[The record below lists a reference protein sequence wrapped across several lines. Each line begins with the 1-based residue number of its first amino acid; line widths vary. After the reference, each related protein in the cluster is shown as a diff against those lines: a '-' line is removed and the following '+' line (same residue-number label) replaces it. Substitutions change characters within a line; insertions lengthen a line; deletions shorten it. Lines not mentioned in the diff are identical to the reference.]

1 MHEIADRCI
10 FAVGFNASHR
20 RKRMAVTLVLFDE
33 PLLSADGRIFT
44 AQVRCQ
50 QLATGLWEAW
60 LEFQPHLR
68 GDTVITPPET
78 QQLSRG
84 DLRFW
89 AAGITPAHLADS
101 LCTAL
106 QSQATISP
114 HPRFKQATEPNAQFD
129 RAAIDVAVQADA
141 GAGVDPIALYERTG
155 EYALRQVLRELDAPQ
170 LADIIEAMGLDDA
183 DVLDLAPTYED
194 ALAERIVAGVQ
205 QYVELNRTVSRK
217 TDVRLT
223 D

>member
-1 MHEIADRCI
+1 
-10 FAVGFNASHR
+10 
-20 RKRMAVTLVLFDE
+20 MAVSLVLFDE

-44 AQVRCQ
+44 AQVRGQ

-60 LEFQPHLR
+60 LEFQPNLR
-68 GDTVITPPET
+68 GETIRTPAET
-78 QQLSRG
+78 EQLSRG

-89 AAGITPAHLADS
+89 AAGITHAHLADS
-101 LCTAL
+101 LRTAL
-106 QSQATISP
+106 QTQSTIFPQTRTRATQSEAYVDGP
-114 HPRFKQATEPNAQFD
+114 AT
-129 RAAIDVAVQADA
+129 DVELEGDA
-141 GAGVDPIALYERTG
+141 RAGVDPIALYERTG

-170 LADIIEAMGLDDA
+170 LADIMEAMGLDGA

-194 ALAERIVAGVQ
+194 ALAVRIVAGVQ
-205 QYVELNRTVSRK
+205 QYVELNRTIPRK

>member
-1 MHEIADRCI
+1 
-10 FAVGFNASHR
+10 
-20 RKRMAVTLVLFDE
+20 MAVSLVLFDE

-44 AQVRCQ
+44 AQVRGQ

-60 LEFQPHLR
+60 LEFQPNLR
-68 GDTVITPPET
+68 GETIRTPAET
-78 QQLSRG
+78 EQLSRG

-89 AAGITPAHLADS
+89 AAGITHAHLADS
-101 LCTAL
+101 LRTAL
-106 QSQATISP
+106 QTQSTIFPQTRTRATQSEAYVDGP
-114 HPRFKQATEPNAQFD
+114 AT
-129 RAAIDVAVQADA
+129 DVELEGDA
-141 GAGVDPIALYERTG
+141 RAGVDPIALYERTG

-170 LADIIEAMGLDDA
+170 LADIMEAMGLDGA

-205 QYVELNRTVSRK
+205 QYVELNRTIPRK